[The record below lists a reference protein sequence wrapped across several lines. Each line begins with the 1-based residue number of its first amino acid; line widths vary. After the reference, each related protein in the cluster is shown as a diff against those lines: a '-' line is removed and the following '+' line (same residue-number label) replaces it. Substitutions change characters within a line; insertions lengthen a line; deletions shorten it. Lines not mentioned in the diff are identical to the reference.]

1 MERPEQDLEDVLSGE
16 SSAPADSEHSRVEV
30 LHGSVHRGPAG
41 QGGLGSPVD
50 AVTQHEDGGVLTGD
64 DSEGVSNG
72 TPGRLPRQRVSLV
85 QRLGQTVGGAVGSV
99 PVPTEDG
106 WYDELSLPLFSYL
119 MPAIGV
125 EISSLRSI
133 LSLFSIS
140 VVSFSW

>member
-1 MERPEQDLEDVLSGE
+1 MERPEQDLEDVLCGE

-99 PVPTEDG
+99 PVPTQHG
-106 WYDELSLPLFSYL
+106 WYDELSHLSIVLPYASNRSGDIVLEIYL
-119 MPAIGV
+119 KFIFN
-125 EISSLRSI
+125 ISCVI
-133 LSLFSIS
+133 
-140 VVSFSW
+140 